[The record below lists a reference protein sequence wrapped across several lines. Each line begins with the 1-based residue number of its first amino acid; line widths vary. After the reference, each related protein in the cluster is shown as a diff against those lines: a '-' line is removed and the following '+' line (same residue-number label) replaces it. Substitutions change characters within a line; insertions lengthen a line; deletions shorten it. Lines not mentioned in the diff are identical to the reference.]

1 MVQGSRAKKGT
12 MTWQEEYKR
21 KVMGPQ
27 EAVPVRPVEYAH
39 GMIISWSRE
48 EAQ

>member
-27 EAVPVRPVEYAH
+27 EALQCMQSNMRTE
-39 GMIISWSRE
+39 
-48 EAQ
+48 